1 VPLPV
6 LIEDTISPVD
16 PLALLGA
23 FEVDSSPI
31 KVPKRVNCFLGA
43 LNVAWIS
50 IRASVPPQIAVSAD
64 YIERAFRQQ

>member
-6 LIEDTISPVD
+6 FIEDAISPVD

-31 KVPKRVNCFLGA
+31 KVPKRVNCSLGA
-43 LNVAWIS
+43 LYVAWIS
-50 IRASVPPQIAVSAD
+50 IRANVPPQIAVSVD
-64 YIERAFRQQ
+64 YLERAFR